1 MVDIPE
7 SYLLTFLGVIFVP
20 LFIFLMKMIIE
31 QGNTKTK
38 IDSMMTHI
46 DESKDLFSKVFGHET
61 EIKLIKQ
68 KLIHLENEIRQLFS
82 RNRSSNM
89 GDRDGSYFPDG
100 DINEHGA

>member
-7 SYLLTFLGVIFVP
+7 SYLITFLGVVFVP

-38 IDSMMTHI
+38 MDSMMTHI
-46 DESKDLFSKVFGHET
+46 EESKDLFNKVFGHET

-68 KLIHLENEIRQLFS
+68 KLIHIENEIRQLFS
-82 RNRSSNM
+82 RNRSN
-89 GDRDGSYFPDG
+89 GGGDNHDRDKSYIPDG
-100 DINEHGA
+100 DIE